1 MGPYLFK
8 PRLLPTLATLAILPV
23 LVSLGVWQLHRAE
36 EKQLLLDQFE
46 SQAHQV
52 PIELS
57 RITDSSELLPYQK
70 VVLRGR
76 FLTDRQFY
84 LDNKIFHGRPGYEVI
99 TPLRLPDRRVVL
111 VNRGWIPQQGGR
123 ADLPPVDTP
132 QGETRLA
139 GQVKFITGQGF
150 SLGESGIKTP
160 AWPRLI
166 QRLDIDEMRDVL
178 GVDLDPLLILEDP
191 ESPAGFVRD
200 WYIKKI
206 QPQKNTSYAVQWFS
220 MALVLL
226 IIYFGVNMRRDEGNG

>member
-8 PRLLPTLATLAILPV
+8 PRLLPTLATLAIFPV

-36 EKQLLLDQFE
+36 EKQILLEQFE
-46 SQAHQV
+46 SQARQA

-57 RITDSSELLPYQK
+57 RIPDSSELRPYQK
-70 VVLRGR
+70 VVVSGR
-76 FLTDRQFY
+76 FLVDRQFY
-84 LDNKIFHGRPGYEVI
+84 LDNKIYHGRAGYEVI

-111 VNRGWIPQQGGR
+111 VNRGWIPQLGSR
-123 ADLPPVDTP
+123 ADLPSVVTP
-132 QGETRLA
+132 QEKIRLT

-150 SLGESGIKTP
+150 SLGESGIKAT

-166 QRLDIDEMRDVL
+166 QRVDVEEMKSVL
-178 GVDLDPLLILEDP
+178 GVDLDPLLILEDSA
-191 ESPAGFVRD
+191 SPAGFVRD

-226 IIYFGVNMRRDEGNG
+226 IIYFGVNMQRNEANG